1 MFGIGMP
8 ELLLIL
14 AIALIV
20 IGPNKLPDIARAL
33 GRGYSEFRRATD
45 ELKRSFNEEVNTVAA
60 RDRLL
65 QEGKIRA
72 PEQSPEDAVVVDES
86 AQSPSPAEAA
96 PAADVA
102 QVSVA
107 APAEEAA
114 PSADAGEPAERDAS
128 SLAEKPEAAP
138 AQQTRGSV
146 HD

>member
-33 GRGYSEFRRATD
+33 GRGFAEFRKATD
-45 ELKRSFNEEVNTVAA
+45 DLKRSFNEEVNTAEA

-65 QEGKIRA
+65 QEGKIRS
-72 PEQSPEDAVVVDES
+72 PGHSPEDAVVIDDSTDVT
-86 AQSPSPAEAA
+86 ATAPTLEAA
-96 PAADVA
+96 SD
-102 QVSVA
+102 
-107 APAEEAA
+107 APADQKLSASETKTEASQLH
-114 PSADAGEPAERDAS
+114 PKGP
-128 SLAEKPEAAP
+128 
-138 AQQTRGSV
+138 V